1 MKATETYPTTLESF
15 ILVYGVVLLL
25 GAIQRSHNDDH
36 HRAHIRSL
44 WGWDKDE
51 ANSRVV
57 NEYPPKPNCR
67 PSLGH
72 ANSWMM
78 FVLEACSPCLRARRN
93 QNRENYWQQKQLI
106 VLASRID
113 KTRREE
119 LISSQGSERAEVVA

>member
-1 MKATETYPTTLESF
+1 MEATEAPNDTRVIYTSRRLD
-15 ILVYGVVLLL
+15 GVVLLL
-25 GAIQRSHNDDH
+25 GAIQRSYNDDH

-44 WGWDKDE
+44 RGCREKDKDE

-57 NEYPPKPNCR
+57 SEYPPKPNCR

-106 VLASRID
+106 VLASRIE
-113 KTRREE
+113 KTRREGAY
-119 LISSQGSERAEVVA
+119 I